1 MSIKF
6 TNNFASPIASGI
18 AAGDVSITLAAG
30 YGALLPAYGGGDYEY
45 MTLADS
51 ANHLEIV
58 KVTARVGD
66 TLTVVRGQD
75 NTAARAWIAGDII
88 NSRPCAAA
96 MYDALA
102 VNAAKAGAGV
112 NTDITE
118 LQGLTTPITVA
129 QGGTGANNADDARQ
143 NLGIPFS
150 NYASKVADYTVT
162 DADAGKYIY
171 QNSTVAA
178 ALTFTLPS
186 AASVEAGF
194 VVSLANHDTVYS
206 LNVVSDGADTI
217 RTVDG
222 TDTSIVIAPLEN
234 ITLMRSSSTA
244 WVAVAGTGSA
254 IGGGGSSLPSQTGN
268 SGKYLTTN
276 GTIASW
282 AAPSSTGVGVSQT
295 WQNVAASR
303 NFGTNYQNST
313 GAPIQVS
320 VSDVHD
326 MFADSYATAQ
336 LYVGVNTG
344 SYVEVAK
351 LGSNIAGGAMSAI
364 VPDGHY
370 YKVVTGG
377 GASTTK
383 IWSELR

>member
-6 TNNFASPIASGI
+6 TNNFASPISSGI
-18 AAGDVSITLAAG
+18 AAGDTSITLAAG
-30 YGALLPAYGGGDYEY
+30 YGAQLPSYGGGDYEY

-58 KVTARVGD
+58 KVTARAGD

-112 NTDITE
+112 NTDITK

-150 NYASKVADYTVT
+150 NYASKVANYTVT

-194 VVSLANHDTVYS
+194 VVSLGNHDTVYS
-206 LNVVSDGADTI
+206 LNVVSNGADTI

-222 TDTSIVIAPLEN
+222 TDTSLVIAPLEN
-234 ITLMRSSSTA
+234 ITLMRLSSTA
-244 WVAVAGTGSA
+244 WVAVAGTRSSV
-254 IGGGGSSLPSQTGN
+254 GGGGSSLPSQTGN
-268 SGKYLTTN
+268 SGKYLKTD
-276 GTIASW
+276 GSVASW
-282 AAPSSTGVGVSQT
+282 EALSSTGIGVSQT

-303 NFGTNYQNST
+303 NLNTNYQNST
-313 GAPIQVS
+313 GAPIMVS
-320 VSDVHD
+320 VDLLHD
-326 MFADSYATAQ
+326 TNSGYYGIGS

-344 SYVEVAK
+344 SYVLVARTYV
-351 LGSNIAGGAMSAI
+351 GEMMSAI
-364 VPDGHY
+364 VPAGHY
-370 YKVVTGG
+370 YKVADTHAGSSVS
-377 GASTTK
+377 A
-383 IWSELR
+383 WSELR